1 MADGAWFNL
10 SARVRQR
17 RALPLGNTLVLV
29 EKSEPTPGV
38 LDLSGPVTVNC
49 ITVGLAEPR
58 KGSLNIRGLECG

>member
-49 ITVGLAEPR
+49 ITVGLAEP
-58 KGSLNIRGLECG
+58 